1 MRARLRFS
9 RRSMMLL
16 SHEELSSAT
25 NDFDGTGL
33 EPTSLEQ
40 STALPHRF
48 SPWVEILDKN
58 SRVYLFPPT
67 IKQIVLLL

>member
-1 MRARLRFS
+1 
-9 RRSMMLL
+9 MMLL

-48 SPWVEILDKN
+48 SP
-58 SRVYLFPPT
+58 
-67 IKQIVLLL
+67 